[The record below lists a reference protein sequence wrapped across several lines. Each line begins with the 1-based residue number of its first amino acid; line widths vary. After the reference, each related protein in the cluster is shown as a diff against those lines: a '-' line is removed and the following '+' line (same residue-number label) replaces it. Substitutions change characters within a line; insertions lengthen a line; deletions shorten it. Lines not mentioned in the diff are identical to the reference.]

1 MHLEEIELF
10 GFKTFVS
17 NTKIILSK
25 SITAIVGP
33 NGSGKSNVV
42 DAIRWILGETKFTLL
57 RATEGADLIFSGSSS
72 KSPLNVA
79 SVKMIFNNEDHKLPI
94 KTPRFVIERR
104 IYRNKESHYY
114 VNGEESSLQNVL
126 SIFNSGGIFGAN
138 FAIVGQGHVE
148 EILLA
153 RPEEKKAIVDKVA
166 GIERFKK
173 RREEA
178 LKKLQETDENLVR
191 VYDRLSELRHDADR
205 TVSEAKKAHLYYMLV
220 DKLKVLEATFYV
232 SRIAAL
238 NKEIDLIKIGLESF
252 NSEEKETNT
261 LISNKKKEF
270 EEIHG
275 KLMEIN
281 SQYDSLKQKTNEYR
295 VETARLIEKE
305 SSLRDKIRMLENKQA
320 ENKLR
325 IEKLLRTSEYI
336 SEDLKKAAI
345 EKTSKEEKLSMLKNK
360 EREITNSLEILKAEL
375 EPLVL
380 EESEVKDKIAKLTEE
395 RVKKEK
401 IISSLSTDIRYLSNE
416 LASIE
421 KLLEETSYKT
431 PVSEE
436 EILSMMNSARS
447 KKDSLQKELS
457 ELYEERSLLRYRI
470 NENKKLIGESSNFD
484 FSQGTI
490 GALLNIKKLV
500 PGIEEELKAQVI
512 RSIEELNGKDEGM
525 FFVDQSIEDN
535 PLEKSMDYKRIKND
549 QIGKTYDLPIFTDER
564 AKPINEII
572 SSDSMYLRGI
582 YYAESL
588 ANALDVFK
596 NYIGHY
602 FIRKIITKDGFVVLS
617 PFQILSNRGIISAK
631 KQEEIEELNV
641 LMREADA
648 KISKLQVS
656 IENVDNDVKTLER
669 DLAKARLVNEEI
681 RNSVSMSIKAEEIKK
696 KIKENDSRIELESEN
711 TKSIIASMG
720 QFSFNE
726 RLSDLRET
734 FEKKKDAMR
743 ECSSQIRELEF
754 EIKAAERDVDEKNR
768 RHSSIK
774 SEIEDVEKLNNNDVK
789 LLEQE
794 LKDTIDK
801 LSSLSLTIAGLD
813 DNEKSLR
820 KLISELTEKENVIN
834 IDISRL
840 SEQKESLTRKIEKA
854 NIQIAQKQTEF
865 EALNREMKEKELQN
879 SNTLE
884 KADVEKIK
892 KEINDL
898 KQDIA
903 DIGLIDFTSVDEEEK
918 ILTEL
923 NEKESVYRDV
933 KNAKKELERF
943 IEETDEKIKL
953 EFEKTLSEVEGYF
966 TEFFRRLFLGGEASI
981 DKLYDDEGA
990 VKGIELNVRLPGKRK
1005 QSLSVLSGGEKTITA
1020 LSFLFALFKVKPSP
1034 FYVLDEVDAA
1044 LDEDN
1049 VVRFSELVQ
1058 EEAKT
1063 SQFIIIT
1070 HNKETMQR
1078 ADILYGITMEE
1089 EGVSKVISMK
1099 LV

>member
-25 SITAIVGP
+25 NITAIVGP

-57 RATEGADLIFSGSSS
+57 RATESADLIFSGSSS

-138 FAIVGQGHVE
+138 FAIVGQGRVE

-153 RPEEKKAIVDKVA
+153 RPEEKKAILDKVA
-166 GIERFKK
+166 GIERFRK

-191 VYDRLSELRHDADR
+191 VYDRLSELRHNAER

-220 DKLKVLEATFYV
+220 DKLKILEATFYV

-238 NKEIDLIKIGLESF
+238 NKEIALINIGLESF
-252 NSEEKETNT
+252 NSEKEEINT

-275 KLMEIN
+275 RLIVIN
-281 SQYDSLKQKTNEYR
+281 NQYDSVKQKMNEYR
-295 VETARLIEKE
+295 IESAHLVEKE
-305 SSLRDKIRMLENKQA
+305 NALRDKIAMLENKQA

-325 IEKLLRTSEYI
+325 IEKLLRTSKYI
-336 SEDLKKAAI
+336 LEDLKKAAT
-345 EKTSKEEKLSMLKNK
+345 EKSSKEEKLSTLRN
-360 EREITNSLEILKAEL
+360 EEIDIANSLETLKAEL
-375 EPLVL
+375 EPFLS
-380 EESEVKDKIAKLTEE
+380 EESEVKERITKLTEE
-395 RVKKEK
+395 RIKKEK

-421 KLLEETSYKT
+421 RLLEETSYKKT
-431 PVSEE
+431 VSEE
-436 EILSMMNSARS
+436 EILSKMNSARS
-447 KKDSLQKELS
+447 KKDLLQKELS

-470 NENKKLIGESSNFD
+470 NENKKSIVDTSEFD
-484 FSQGTI
+484 FPQGTI

-512 RSIEELNGKDEGM
+512 RSFEDLNGKDEGM
-525 FFVDQSIEDN
+525 FFVDQSM
-535 PLEKSMDYKRIKND
+535 KGRND
-549 QIGKTYDLPIFTDER
+549 KLGKTDDLPIFVDER
-564 AKPINEII
+564 AKPINEFIG
-572 SSDSMYLRGI
+572 SDSIYLKGI

-588 ANALDVFK
+588 ANALDVFR
-596 NYIGHY
+596 NYVGHY
-602 FIRKIITKDGFVVLS
+602 FIRKIITQDGFVVLS
-617 PFQILSNRGIISAK
+617 PFQILANSSITSLK
-631 KQEEIEELNV
+631 KQEKIEELV
-641 LMREADA
+641 ALAEEADT

-656 IENVDNDVKTLER
+656 IENIDNDAKNLER

-681 RNSVSMSIKAEEIKK
+681 RNSASISIKAEEIKK
-696 KIKENDSRIELESEN
+696 KIKENESRIELESEN
-711 TKSIIASMG
+711 IKSIITSMS
-720 QFSFNE
+720 QFSFDE
-726 RLSDLRET
+726 KLSLLRET
-734 FEKKKDAMR
+734 FEKKKDTLR
-743 ECSSQIRELEF
+743 ECSSQIREIEF
-754 EIKAAERDVDEKNR
+754 EIKAAEHDIDEKR
-768 RHSSIK
+768 RRIDSIK
-774 SEIEDVEKLNNNDVK
+774 SEIEDVEKLNNSDVR

-794 LKDTIDK
+794 LRDAIDK
-801 LSSLSLTIAGLD
+801 LSSLSLTIAELD
-813 DNEKSLR
+813 DNEKNLKKS
-820 KLISELTEKENVIN
+820 ISEFNDKENTIN

-840 SEQKESLTRKIEKA
+840 SEQRETLARKIEKA

-865 EALNREMKEKELQN
+865 EALKREMKEKELQN

-884 KADVEKIK
+884 KANIEKIK
-892 KEINDL
+892 EEINIL
-898 KQDIA
+898 KQDIS
-903 DIGLIDFTSVDEEEK
+903 DIGLIDFTSVDDEEK

-923 NEKESVYRDV
+923 NEKESVYKDV
-933 KNAKKELERF
+933 KSAKKELEKF
-943 IEETDEKIKL
+943 IDETDEKIKL
-953 EFEKTLSEVEGYF
+953 EFENTLSQVEGYF
-966 TEFFRRLFLGGEASI
+966 KEFFRRLFLGGEASI
-981 DKLYDDEGA
+981 DKLYDDEGT

-1049 VVRFSELVQ
+1049 VVRFSELIQ
-1058 EEAKT
+1058 EEAKN

-1089 EGVSKVISMK
+1089 EGISKVVSMK